1 MAAKIHP
8 SAIVDPSVTLG
19 DGVVIGPLAVV
30 EADVVLGDGCWI
42 GPHATVQSGVRM
54 GKGNKIFPHAAV
66 GGDPQDLKYAGEKT
80 FLEMGDSNQV
90 REFVTLNRGT
100 GSEGS
105 EGCTRI
111 GSHNLFMTNSHVAHD
126 CHIGNHV
133 VLANSVAIAG
143 HCSVEDHVVV
153 GGLTGLHQFA
163 RIGEGCMAGGMGRF
177 SKDLLP
183 FTMTSGTEEIKVYGL
198 NKIGLK
204 RRGLSKEEFQAL
216 EHAMRIYLN
225 PQLNHGDALKELE
238 GLPERTRHIEHLIHF
253 IKTST
258 RGVYR

>member
-1 MAAKIHP
+1 MATKIHSSAVVDPAAK
-8 SAIVDPSVTLG
+8 LG
-19 DGVVIGPLAVV
+19 EGVQIGPLAVI
-30 EADVVLGDGCWI
+30 EADVIIGDGCII
-42 GPHATVQSGVRM
+42 GPHASVQGGVRM

-66 GGDPQDLKYAGEKT
+66 GGDPQDLKYKGET
-80 FLEMGDSNQV
+80 SYLEMGDDNQV

-100 GSEGS
+100 AEGAS
-105 EGCTRI
+105 VTKI
-111 GSHNLFMTNSHVAHD
+111 GSHNLFMTGSHVAHD
-126 CHIGNHV
+126 CHIGSHI

-143 HCSVEDHVVV
+143 HCTIEDHVVV

-183 FTMTSGTEEIKVYGL
+183 FTTTAGTEEIKVYGL

-204 RRGLSKEEFQAL
+204 RRGVGKEEMHAL
-216 EHAMRIYLN
+216 EHAMRVYLN
-225 PQLNHGDALKELE
+225 PQLNHSDALKELE
-238 GLPERTRHIEHLIHF
+238 GLPEKTRHIEHLIHY
-253 IKTST
+253 IKTSS

>member
-1 MAAKIHP
+1 MANKIHP
-8 SAIVDPSVTLG
+8 SAVVDASATLG
-19 DGVVIGPLAVV
+19 DGIEIGPLAVI
-30 EADVVLGDGCWI
+30 EADVVIGDHCLVGA
-42 GPHATVQSGVRM
+42 HATIQSGVRM
-54 GKGNKIFPHAAV
+54 GKANKIYPHAAV
-66 GGDPQDLKYAGEKT
+66 GGDPQDLKYNGEKSY
-80 FLEMGDSNQV
+80 LEMGDSNQV

-100 GSEGS
+100 AEGT
-105 EGCTRI
+105 GITKI

-126 CHIGNHV
+126 CHVGNHV

-143 HCSVEDHVVV
+143 HCTIEDHVVV

-183 FTMTSGTEEIKVYGL
+183 YSITSGTEEIKVYGL

-204 RRGLSKEEFQAL
+204 RRGMNKDDLHAM

-225 PQLNHGDALKELE
+225 PQLNHSDALKELE
-238 GLPERTRHIEHLIHF
+238 GLPDKIREIGHLIHF